1 MAVSYNLGNT
11 NFGLFQMKGGAKS
24 SAPKFLYG
32 RVVDVINDRFH
43 PDYDTY
49 DKALGLYGVIFTPVE
64 TAALEGE
71 DAPVQFAYCSNSS
84 LRRLPL
90 KNEFVK
96 LESRPSPIGR
106 DGDAAAQRTYWTEI
120 HSIWNHP
127 HHNAYPDSLQ
137 VGEQDGDLG
146 VNFEE
151 QDKVNPLQLFAG
163 DVSLESRYGSSI
175 RLGGTQGE
183 GNKISNS
190 KNNGSPYTIVRNGQ
204 HEEVED
210 GNETILEDINKDKSS
225 IYLTSNHKLDLD
237 QARGKHEGL
246 KSQPESSK
254 RFEGAQIVMNSD
266 RIFFNSKK
274 EGIYLTSEK
283 DIGLSGQQVGIDGD
297 KYVALDAKK
306 IYLGRIALKREDEP
320 VLLGQATIDWLTK
333 LMFNLDTLISALAQ
347 SPPDSVYAGAVKT
360 VALAVYPQIPLL
372 RSSLVF
378 LKSRKVF
385 VE

>member
-1 MAVSYNLGNT
+1 MLL
-11 NFGLFQMKGGAKS
+11 NFF
-24 SAPKFLYG
+24 
-32 RVVDVINDRFH
+32 
-43 PDYDTY
+43 T
-49 DKALGLYGVIFTPVE
+49 LGLYGVIFTPVE